1 MTKKARQSL
10 DTTLA
15 NDFVF
20 RPSETVEPET
30 PIDEVS
36 AAPIDPP
43 SRKSRQAKPE
53 AAQVSPTST
62 PIRSA
67 LMDKLMTPE
76 KEATVRITVDLP
88 KSMHKSLSILAATTG
103 KKKADII
110 RTLLME
116 VLPADKA

>member
-43 SRKSRQAKPE
+43 SPKPSKPE
-53 AAQVSPTST
+53 TAQVSPTST

-110 RTLLME
+110 RTLLLE
-116 VLPADKA
+116 VLSADEA

>member
-20 RPSETVEPET
+20 GASETVEPET
-30 PIDEVS
+30 PIDEMS
-36 AAPIDPP
+36 AAPLDPP
-43 SRKSRQAKPE
+43 SRKSKPE
-53 AAQVSPTST
+53 MPQVLPTSI

-67 LMDKLMTPE
+67 LMDKLMTPD

-116 VLPADKA
+116 VLPADEA

>member
-15 NDFVF
+15 KTFDEIMADTFVF
-20 RPSETVEPET
+20 GDTETVESET
-30 PIDEVS
+30 AIN
-36 AAPIDPP
+36 PP
-43 SRKSRQAKPE
+43 TRKSRQAKPE
-53 AAQVSPTST
+53 MPQVSPAST

-110 RTLLME
+110 RTLLLE
-116 VLPADKA
+116 VLPADEA

>member
-15 NDFVF
+15 NDFVYGAT
-20 RPSETVEPET
+20 EMAGPET
-30 PIDEVS
+30 AISEVS
-36 AAPIDPP
+36 VAPIYPP
-43 SRKSRQAKPE
+43 SPE
-53 AAQVSPTST
+53 PSQPETAQVSSSST

-110 RTLLME
+110 RTLLLE
-116 VLPADKA
+116 VLPADEA